1 MGRME
6 CIKSV
11 SLAGA
16 NRWAGTSVLEAYV
29 DCGDRRAWETFG
41 ETTPRSR
48 LRLLVTRLDRL
59 ARDASRLA
67 RQDDSRGVSL
77 GRRLLAGLDSRLPV
91 PDLLR
96 LLTQL
101 LQSTAG
107 LVLPEGWTAET
118 DEPRVYLLALPVET
132 ACLAMAS
139 LEAAL
144 ELCRASLSGEEIDA
158 AVLSRRLVDLAD
170 DVRLGPSSRAIVK
183 AAGERGVMYR
193 RLNTGSLVQLG
204 EGARQRRIWTAET
217 DATSA
222 IAESIAQDKELTK
235 RLLRAV
241 GVPVPLG
248 RPVNDAE
255 DAWAAA
261 CEIGFPVVV
270 KPRRANHARGISLN
284 LTKREQVLA
293 AFDWAVK
300 DGDNTGV
307 MVEQYALGQA
317 HRLLV
322 VGQRLV
328 AAARGES
335 EFVMGDGRSTIRELV
350 EQVNRDP
357 RRGENYTDQLTLLK
371 LDDAALIELGKQGL
385 DADAIPESGRRVL
398 IQAVGDLTTDCT
410 ADVHPAN
417 AAKAVLAARVVGLD
431 IAGLDVVA
439 QDIREPLEAQRGA
452 ILEVNAG
459 PSLAMHVAP
468 LHGKPQPVG
477 AAIVDLLYPAGT
489 HSRIPLVAVGGDGP
503 RARLAAEL
511 AKLLEKLFA
520 DQHRGVGLGTSEGLF
535 VDGVHT
541 APARASDRD
550 QLEALLLHPLV
561 EFAIWESRPAEA
573 AQKGLGYERF
583 DIAVVSDLSAKAGDD
598 SDEGE
603 HAVGKSVHDLR
614 DGCLALAHAVPPT
627 GHLVL
632 PWNAP
637 LARPLARV
645 TRGAR
650 VFFGELLPPAAIAT
664 AVRGGGWLVTTR
676 SETGE
681 STASSGTNAWN
692 RANAS
697 SAANS
702 QAGQAAH
709 VGQAAQVGQASQAGQ
724 TGPVAAGGQVV
735 RAVFARAEGVEEIPA
750 PPEFS
755 GGLTRRERLAVWAAA
770 WAAGIS
776 PERIFAAEAA
786 TFRDGCSQP

>member
-1 MGRME
+1 M
-6 CIKSV
+6 
-11 SLAGA
+11 
-16 NRWAGTSVLEAYV
+16 SVLEAYV
-29 DCGDRRAWETFG
+29 DCGDRRLWETFG
-41 ETTPRSR
+41 ETSPRSR

-67 RQDDSRGVSL
+67 RQEEARGVSL

-91 PDLLR
+91 PDIVR
-96 LLTQL
+96 LLAQL
-101 LQSTAG
+101 LQSTVG

-132 ACLAMAS
+132 ACLGMAS

-144 ELCRASLSGEEIDA
+144 ELCRASLLGEEVDA
-158 AVLSRRLVDLAD
+158 AVVSRRLVDLAD
-170 DVRLGPSSRAIVK
+170 DVRLGPSSRAIVR

-248 RPVNDAE
+248 RPVTDAE
-255 DAWAAA
+255 DAWKAA

-284 LTKREQVLA
+284 LTQREQVLA
-293 AFDWAVK
+293 AYDWAVK

-335 EFVMGDGRSTIRELV
+335 EFVTGDGRSTIRELV
-350 EQVNRDP
+350 DQVNRDP

-371 LDDAALIELGKQGL
+371 LDDAALLELAKQGL
-385 DADAIPESGRRVL
+385 DADAIPSAGRRVL

-410 ADVHPAN
+410 ADVHPMN

-439 QDIREPLEAQRGA
+439 QDIREPLEEQRGA

-459 PSLAMHVAP
+459 PSLSMHVAP
-468 LHGKPQPVG
+468 LHGRPQPVG
-477 AAIVDLLYPAGT
+477 EAIVNLLYPAGQS
-489 HSRIPLVAVGGDGP
+489 SRIPLVAVGGAGP
-503 RARLAAEL
+503 RARIAAAL
-511 AKLLEKLFA
+511 AKLIGKLFA
-520 DQHRGVGLGTSEGLF
+520 DSHRGIGAGTSEGLF
-535 VDGVHT
+535 VDGVRAAT
-541 APARASDRD
+541 AMSSDRGL
-550 QLEALLLHPLV
+550 LEALLLHPAV
-561 EFAIWESRPAEA
+561 EFAIWESRPEEA
-573 AQKGLGYERF
+573 AVKGLGYDRF
-583 DIAVVSDLSAKAGDD
+583 DIAIVSDSTTPSGDD
-598 SDEGE
+598 PDDGE
-603 HAVGKSVHDLR
+603 HPSGKAAHELR
-614 DGCLALAHAVPPT
+614 DGCLALAHAVPAS
-627 GHLVL
+627 GHFIL

-637 LARPLARV
+637 QARSLARA

-650 VFFGELLPPAAIAT
+650 VFFGETLAPAAIAS
-664 AVRGGGWLVTTR
+664 AVRSGGWLVTTR
-676 SETGE
+676 SDLNEPDDRG
-681 STASSGTNAWN
+681 
-692 RANAS
+692 
-697 SAANS
+697 
-702 QAGQAAH
+702 
-709 VGQAAQVGQASQAGQ
+709 
-724 TGPVAAGGQVV
+724 
-735 RAVFARAEGVEEIPA
+735 RAVFARAEGLEETAAPA
-750 PPEFS
+750 KFA
-755 GGLTRRERLAVWAAA
+755 GGLSRRERLAVWAAA
-770 WAAGIS
+770 WAAGAT
-776 PERIFAAEAA
+776 PERIAAADA
-786 TFRDGCSQP
+786 DAIQGGS

>member
-1 MGRME
+1 MVPME

-11 SLAGA
+11 TLTGA
-16 NRWAGTSVLEAYV
+16 NRWAGASVLEAYV
-29 DCGDRRAWETFG
+29 DCGDRRVWETFG
-41 ETTPRSR
+41 EASPRSR
-48 LRLLVTRLDRL
+48 LRLLVSRLDRL

-67 RQDDSRGVSL
+67 RQEETRGVSL
-77 GRRLLAGLDSRLPV
+77 GRQLLAGLDSRLPV

-101 LQSTAG
+101 LQATSG
-107 LVLPEGWTAET
+107 MVLSEGWTVET

-132 ACLAMAS
+132 ACLGMAS

-144 ELCRASLSGEEIDA
+144 ELCRAALSGEEIDA
-158 AVLSRRLVDLAD
+158 AVVSRRLVDLAD

-217 DATSA
+217 DATGA

-248 RPVNDAE
+248 RPVKDAE

-261 CEIGFPVVV
+261 CEIGLPVVV

-284 LTKREQVLA
+284 LTQREQVLA

-335 EFVMGDGRSTIRELV
+335 EFVTGDGRSTIRELV
-350 EQVNRDP
+350 DQVNRDP

-385 DADAIPESGRRVL
+385 DADAIPEAGRRVL

-410 ADVHPAN
+410 SDVHPAN

-439 QDIREPLEAQRGA
+439 QDIREPLEDQRGA

-468 LHGKPQPVG
+468 LHGRPQPVG
-477 AAIVDLLYPAGT
+477 AAIVDLLYPAGNS
-489 HSRIPLVAVGGDGP
+489 SRIPLVAVGGDGR

-511 AKLLEKLFA
+511 ARLLGKLLA
-520 DQHRGVGLGTSEGLF
+520 DQHRGVALGTSDGLF
-535 VDGVHT
+535 MDGVRA
-541 APARASDRD
+541 APARSTDRD
-550 QLEALLLHPLV
+550 QLDALLLHPLA
-561 EFAIWESRPAEA
+561 EFAIWESRPQEA
-573 AQKGLGYERF
+573 AQKGIGYERF
-583 DIAVVSDLSAKAGDD
+583 DIAVISDLTARASDD
-598 SDEGE
+598 ADDGE
-603 HAVGKSVHDLR
+603 LAVGKASQELR

-627 GHLVL
+627 GYLVL

-637 LARPLARV
+637 LARPLARI
-645 TRGAR
+645 TRGNR
-650 VFFGELLPPAAIAT
+650 VFFGESLSAAAIAT

-676 SETGE
+676 CEPGS
-681 STASSGTNAWN
+681 SSGQ
-692 RANAS
+692 S
-697 SAANS
+697 
-702 QAGQAAH
+702 H
-709 VGQAAQVGQASQAGQ
+709 
-724 TGPVAAGGQVV
+724 AAGHDRPSSQDGQPVHL
-735 RAVFARAEGVEEIPA
+735 VFARAEGIEETVA
-750 PPEFS
+750 PPELAE
-755 GGLTRRERLAVWAAA
+755 GLTRRERLAVWAAA
-770 WAAGIS
+770 WAAGMT
-776 PERIFAAEAA
+776 PERIVAAE
-786 TFRDGCSQP
+786 

>member
-1 MGRME
+1 ME

-11 SLAGA
+11 TLTGA
-16 NRWAGTSVLEAYV
+16 NRWAGMSVLEVYV
-29 DCGDRRAWETFG
+29 DCGDRRVWETFG

-67 RQDDSRGVSL
+67 RQEETRGVSL

-91 PDLLR
+91 PDILR

-101 LQSTAG
+101 LQATAG
-107 LVLPEGWTAET
+107 LSLPEGWTAET
-118 DEPRVYLLALPVET
+118 DEPRVYLLALPIET
-132 ACLAMAS
+132 ACLGAAS

-158 AVLSRRLVDLAD
+158 AVLCRRLVDLAD

-248 RPVNDAE
+248 RPVTDAE
-255 DAWAAA
+255 DAWKAA
-261 CEIGFPVVV
+261 CDIGFPVVV

-284 LTKREQVLA
+284 LTTRDQVLA
-293 AFDWAVK
+293 GFDWAVK

-322 VGQRLV
+322 VGQRLI

-335 EFVMGDGRSTIRELV
+335 EFVTGDGRSTIRELV

-385 DADAIPESGRRVL
+385 DADAVPAAGRRVL

-439 QDIREPLEAQRGA
+439 QDIREPLEDQRGA

-468 LHGKPQPVG
+468 LHGRPQPVG
-477 AAIVDLLYPAGT
+477 SAIVDLLYPAGAS
-489 HSRIPLVAVGGDGP
+489 SRIPLVAVGGDGP
-503 RARLAAEL
+503 RPRIAFALAEL
-511 AKLLEKLFA
+511 LAEFHA
-520 DQHRGVGLGTSEGLF
+520 ESHRGVSLGTTEGLF
-535 VDGVHT
+535 VDG
-541 APARASDRD
+541 ARIASPRSTDRD
-550 QLEALLLHPLV
+550 QLEALLLHPLI
-561 EFAIWESRPAEA
+561 ECAIWESRPEEA
-573 AQKGLGYERF
+573 ARSGLGYERF
-583 DIAVVSDLSAKAGDD
+583 DIAVVSDSPAMTRDD
-598 SDEGE
+598 SDDGE
-603 HAVGKSVHDLR
+603 HAVGKSAQEVR

-632 PWNAP
+632 PWNSP
-637 LARPLARV
+637 LARPLARA

-650 VFFGELLPPAAIAT
+650 VFFGESLSSESIAT
-664 AVRGGGWLVTTR
+664 AIRGGGWLVTTR
-676 SETGE
+676 GEPVGSSNPNRFLPGE
-681 STASSGTNAWN
+681 SNN
-692 RANAS
+692 RSNGDLVG
-697 SAANS
+697 SA
-702 QAGQAAH
+702 
-709 VGQAAQVGQASQAGQ
+709 
-724 TGPVAAGGQVV
+724 V
-735 RAVFARAEGVEEIPA
+735 RVVFARSEGCEEGWVPL
-750 PPEFS
+750 ERDD
-755 GGLTRRERLAVWAAA
+755 GLTLRERLAVWAAA
-770 WAAGIS
+770 WAAGMTLETIIDKGKQRC
-776 PERIFAAEAA
+776 PQR
-786 TFRDGCSQP
+786 

>member
-1 MGRME
+1 MVPME

-11 SLAGA
+11 TLTGA
-16 NRWAGTSVLEAYV
+16 NRWAGASVLEAYV
-29 DCGDRRAWETFG
+29 DCGDRRVWETFG
-41 ETTPRSR
+41 EASPRSR
-48 LRLLVTRLDRL
+48 LRLLVSRLDRL

-67 RQDDSRGVSL
+67 RQEETRGVSL
-77 GRRLLAGLDSRLPV
+77 GRQLLAGLDSRLPV

-101 LQSTAG
+101 LQATSG
-107 LVLPEGWTAET
+107 VVLSEGWTVET

-132 ACLAMAS
+132 ACLGMAS

-144 ELCRASLSGEEIDA
+144 ELCRAALSGEEIDA
-158 AVLSRRLVDLAD
+158 AVVSRRLVDLAD

-217 DATSA
+217 DATGA

-248 RPVNDAE
+248 RPVKDAE

-284 LTKREQVLA
+284 LTQREQVLA

-335 EFVMGDGRSTIRELV
+335 EFVTGDGRSTIRELV
-350 EQVNRDP
+350 DQVNRDP

-371 LDDAALIELGKQGL
+371 LDDAVLIELGKQGL
-385 DADAIPESGRRVL
+385 DADAIPEAGRRVL

-410 ADVHPAN
+410 SDVHPAN

-439 QDIREPLEAQRGA
+439 QDIREPLEDQRGA

-468 LHGKPQPVG
+468 LHGRPQPVG
-477 AAIVDLLYPAGT
+477 AAIVDLLYPAGNS
-489 HSRIPLVAVGGDGP
+489 SRIPLVAVGGDGR

-511 AKLLEKLFA
+511 ARLLGKLLA
-520 DQHRGVGLGTSEGLF
+520 DQHRGVALGTSDGLF
-535 VDGVHT
+535 VDGVRA
-541 APARASDRD
+541 APARSTDRD
-550 QLEALLLHPLV
+550 QLDALLLHPVAEL
-561 EFAIWESRPAEA
+561 AIWESRPQEA
-573 AQKGLGYERF
+573 AQKGIGYERF
-583 DIAVVSDLSAKAGDD
+583 DIAVISDLTARASDD
-598 SDEGE
+598 ADDGE
-603 HAVGKSVHDLR
+603 LAVGKAAQELR

-627 GHLVL
+627 GYLVL

-637 LARPLARV
+637 LARPLARI
-645 TRGAR
+645 TRGNR
-650 VFFGELLPPAAIAT
+650 VFFGESLSTAAIAT

-676 SETGE
+676 CEPGS
-681 STASSGTNAWN
+681 SSGQ
-692 RANAS
+692 S
-697 SAANS
+697 
-702 QAGQAAH
+702 H
-709 VGQAAQVGQASQAGQ
+709 
-724 TGPVAAGGQVV
+724 AAGHDRPSSQDGQPVHL
-735 RAVFARAEGVEEIPA
+735 VFARAEGIEETVA
-750 PPEFS
+750 PPELA

-770 WAAGIS
+770 WAAGMT
-776 PERIFAAEAA
+776 PERIVAAE
-786 TFRDGCSQP
+786 